1 MLSRVTLAAWLIA
14 CLAALPARAELPADI
29 RERGVLRVV
38 TLNQPTSWYLG
49 THGPEGLEYELA
61 SQFAAVHKL
70 KLEMWPATDAAA
82 LRDTLKAGLA
92 DIAAAQ
98 LTASASWE
106 GTGLACKP
114 YDEVIQHWVYRRG
127 EPRPRTLAD
136 LAASRVIVAEDS
148 PEADMLERHAGGLNA
163 ELEWIAIPRGAEL
176 DPLDAV
182 TDGIADVA
190 LIDAY
195 RFVFERALH
204 PETAVAFSLPVR
216 RPVAWVVRPGATAL
230 RDSVDAFFAEK
241 RRSGKLGIRIQRW
254 MQTTASL
261 RTVTAREFGEL
272 IETRLP
278 ALQPFF
284 EQASVQTGVDWR
296 FIAALA
302 YQESQWNPRAQSPNG
317 AQGIMMLMPA
327 TARSLGVR
335 NVFDPRENILAG
347 ARYFVEV
354 RNKLPARIAEPDRS
368 WFAVAAYNIGFG
380 HLESARVVAQ
390 MRGRNPDRWADV
402 RDSLPLLSDPVWN
415 ARVKTGYARGW
426 EAAHTVDRVQQFVN
440 VLAWRSTR
448 APAALSATPGS
459 ERERRAAPRT

>member
-1 MLSRVTLAAWLIA
+1 MLSRVTVAGWLIA
-14 CLAALPARAELPADI
+14 CLAALPVRAELPADI

-49 THGPEGLEYELA
+49 AHGPEGLEYELA
-61 SQFAAVHKL
+61 SQFAAAHKL
-70 KLEMWPATDAAA
+70 KLEMWPASDAAA

-98 LTASASWE
+98 LTASANWE

-114 YDEVIQHWVYRRG
+114 YDEVVQHWVYRRG
-127 EPRPRTLAD
+127 EPRPRTVAD

-148 PEADMLERHAGGLNA
+148 PEAEMLERHAGDLGA
-163 ELEWIAIPRGAEL
+163 ELQWISIPRGAQL

-182 TDGIADVA
+182 TDGVADVA

-204 PETAVAFSLPVR
+204 PDIAVAFSLPVR
-216 RPVAWVVRPGATAL
+216 RPVAWIVRPGATNL
-230 RDSVDAFFAEK
+230 RDAVDAFFAEK
-241 RRSGKLGIRIQRW
+241 RRSGRLGTRIQRW
-254 MQTTASL
+254 MQTTASF
-261 RTVTAREFGEL
+261 RTVTAREFGKL
-272 IETRLP
+272 IDTRLP

-317 AQGIMMLMPA
+317 ARGIMMLMPE

-402 RDSLPLLSDPVWN
+402 RDSLPLLSDPVWS
-415 ARVKTGYARGW
+415 ARLKTGYARGW
-426 EAAHTVDRVQQFVN
+426 EAAHTVDRVQQFFN

-459 ERERRAAPRT
+459 EHARRAAPRT